1 MAGTPPKKTP
11 RHIRFVTVGTEQD
24 VLKGTAVVAV
34 QNNHS
39 GANLAAIS
47 FYKPW
52 KQWVV
57 VEFNPLSVWSA
68 DCLLDVAEKLEDLNQ
83 GRASSGG

>member
-1 MAGTPPKKTP
+1 MSGSSPKKTQ

-24 VLKGTAVVAV
+24 VLKGTAIVAV

-57 VEFNPLSVWSA
+57 AEFNPRSVWSA
-68 DCLLDVAEKLEDLNQ
+68 DCLHDVAGKLEDLNH
-83 GRASSGG
+83 GRASCR